1 MGNLTMHVYSL
12 YVTYSYTIYLTLIYV
27 YSTVP
32 QHLQILATPLPVVA
46 QLLPHCLYMTHLPL

>member
-12 YVTYSYTIYLTLIYV
+12 YVTNSYTIYLALIYV

-32 QHLQILATPLPVVA
+32 QHLQILATPLHVSQRYYYA
-46 QLLPHCLYMTHLPL
+46 LLVSLTP